1 MAKTNKIPKSQGSAG
16 VTKVRHPKTYKAPAV
31 GGSSIADVCKPR
43 DASSDP
49 EVFLGELVEETI
61 PEVDSATTEPTKNPE
76 TTAPV
81 EALIEEPVE
90 ETVIEEVQVPEPAR
104 ESAPEDL
111 ILAEEKA
118 PVVVSPILDFLFDKT
133 PPKPIRRAR
142 IVVKCALYTHRGR
155 KVTRGQSFVVEGQE
169 IHNYGNP
176 DMFDI
181 FYL

>member
-1 MAKTNKIPKSQGSAG
+1 MAKSNKIPKPQGSAG
-16 VTKVRHPKTYKAPAV
+16 VTKVRHPKSKAPV
-31 GGSSIADVCKPR
+31 TGGSIAEVCKPR

-49 EVFLGELVEETI
+49 EVFLGELMEETI
-61 PEVDSATTEPTKNPE
+61 PEVDSASTEPTKNPE

-90 ETVIEEVQVPEPAR
+90 ETVIEEIPVPEPQIDPD
-104 ESAPEDL
+104 EEIP
-111 ILAEEKA
+111 LAQERV

-133 PPKPIRRAR
+133 PPKPIPKAR

-169 IHNYGNP
+169 IFNYGNP

-181 FYL
+181 FYF